1 MQLKIRRSQRPAVIG
16 GRPVFIL
23 NVIADLT
30 AEEGAL
36 LDRYKLWNEVVYVSG
51 EAAGNMARAVGGNV
65 GAIGGMLADKLSKKL
80 LTIKSL
86 TSGEQIEC
94 KDIGE
99 LIEMEEQIRGACA
112 NLKRYLAIAESFD
125 GREEVLEL
133 DEAA

>member
-1 MQLKIRRSQRPAVIG
+1 MQLKIRRGQRTAMMG
-16 GRPVFIL
+16 GRPVFML

-30 AEEGAL
+30 IEERSL
-36 LDRYKLWNEVVYVSG
+36 LERYKLWNEVVYASG
-51 EAAGNMARAVGGNV
+51 EAAGNMARAVGGHV
-65 GAIGGMLADKLSKKL
+65 GAIGGMLADKLSKRI
-80 LTIKSL
+80 LTIKTL
-86 TSGEQIEC
+86 TSGEQVEC

-99 LIEMEEQIRGACA
+99 LIEMEEQIRVACV